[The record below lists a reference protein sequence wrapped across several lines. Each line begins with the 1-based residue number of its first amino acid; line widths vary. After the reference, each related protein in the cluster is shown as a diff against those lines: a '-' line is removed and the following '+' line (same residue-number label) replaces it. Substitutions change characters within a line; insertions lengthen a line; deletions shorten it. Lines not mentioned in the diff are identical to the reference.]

1 MEAIVER
8 AAGLDVHQGSVVAC
22 VILGAPGRR
31 PTREVRSFGTMRQDL
46 AALRAWLLEKG
57 VTHVGMEG
65 TGVYWQPVHAAL
77 EGAFTLIVGNAH
89 HIKAVPGRK
98 TDVKDA
104 EWIGELVRHGL
115 VRPVE
120 RIRSTVPPPEV
131 RVLREL
137 VRHRK
142 ALVGTLAAERNRTL
156 KLLESAGIKLAGVM
170 SSVFGVSGMLMLRA
184 LAEGTADP
192 AKMADLAKRRLR
204 RKRDRLTLALDGHLA
219 EHQRFLLGLHIR
231 RLEEL
236 GRDLAEVEAAIGAAM
251 RPFAAQQALLLT
263 IPGVDALT
271 AAAIIAEIGVDMAA
285 FGTAQRLAAWA
296 GLCPANH
303 ESAGKQTRRGTRKGN
318 PHLKATLVT
327 AAVCSAR
334 TKGSYLRDKFH
345 RLRARM
351 GAKKAAVAV
360 AHKILVAAFHML
372 QRAVAFVD
380 LGADYLDRL
389 DKHRIAK
396 RLVRRLDALG
406 YDVMLRSKA
415 IA

>member
-1 MEAIVER
+1 VPR
-8 AAGLDVHQGSVVAC
+8 DQTRPSVRQLD
-22 VILGAPGRR
+22 
-31 PTREVRSFGTMRQDL
+31 
-46 AALRAWLLEKG
+46 
-57 VTHVGMEG
+57 
-65 TGVYWQPVHAAL
+65 
-77 EGAFTLIVGNAH
+77 NA
-89 HIKAVPGRK
+89 RK

-104 EWIGELVRHGL
+104 EWIAELVRHGL
-115 VRPVE
+115 VRA
-120 RIRSTVPPPEV
+120 SFVPPPEV

-156 KLLESAGIKLAGVM
+156 KLLEGAGIKLAGVM

-184 LAEGTADP
+184 LAEGTAAP
-192 AKMADLAKRRLR
+192 AAMADLAKRRLR
-204 RKRDRLTLALDGHLA
+204 RKRDRLTLALDGQLA

-231 RLEEL
+231 RIEEIR
-236 GRDLAEVEAAIGAAM
+236 RDLAEVEAAIGAAM

-303 ESAGKQTRRGTRKGN
+303 ESAGKQKRRGTRKGN
-318 PHLKATLVT
+318 PYLKAALVT
-327 AAVCSAR
+327 AAVCGAR

-372 QRAVAFVD
+372 QRAVAFAD
-380 LGADYLDRL
+380 LGADYLDRI
-389 DKHRIAK
+389 DKYRTAK

-406 YDVMLRSKA
+406 YDVMLQPKA
-415 IA
+415 AA